1 MTYYYFRFGDMSSNA
16 DTTSKQLLSVSEELD
31 TTQSAMK
38 VFYLYKQTSYGIG
51 IFELT
56 LHKYNLQKLI

>member
-1 MTYYYFRFGDMSSNA
+1 MSSNA

-38 VFYLYKQTSYGIG
+38 VFYLYKQTSYEIE

-56 LHKYNLQKLI
+56 FHKYKLQKLI

>member
-1 MTYYYFRFGDMSSNA
+1 MSSNA

-38 VFYLYKQTSYGIG
+38 VFQIYKQTSHRIG